1 MPRQSHN
8 NPIEREKRGCLI
20 ATKIIGNLKKKYRKK
35 EALKRRL
42 MYIVSSSLSLKK
54 KSVFSTPTCFTQVRN
69 AAESYLNS
77 FVFVAK
83 P

>member
-1 MPRQSHN
+1 
-8 NPIEREKRGCLI
+8 
-20 ATKIIGNLKKKYRKK
+20 
-35 EALKRRL
+35 LKRRL